1 MPERLDAWLARAGFG
16 SRRDAKALVK
26 SGRVSMDGRT
36 QSDPATSVTGRIV
49 VDGEPVEAP
58 PDGLWAILHKP
69 VGYAC
74 SHDPAEAPL
83 VDELLPEIF
92 RRLGAEFAG
101 RLDRE
106 TSGLLVVTTDG
117 ALIQRLTHPK
127 RHVGKRYRATVEGR
141 LAPDAEAR
149 FREGILLEG
158 DDQPTL
164 PAVLEIDRNP
174 PESDRPREATII
186 LREGRYHQVRRMVA
200 ACGARVTRLHRDRVG
215 AFDLPGDLPPGS
227 WRHLADDDVQR
238 LLKDAP

>member
-1 MPERLDAWLARAGFG
+1 
-16 SRRDAKALVK
+16 
-26 SGRVSMDGRT
+26 MDGRT
-36 QSDPATSVTGRIV
+36 QSDPATSVTGKIV

-58 PDGLWAILHKP
+58 PDGIWAILHKP

-74 SHDPAEAPL
+74 SHDPAESPL
-83 VDELLPEIF
+83 VDELLPEVF

-127 RHVGKRYRATVEGR
+127 RHVTKRYRAAIEGP
-141 LAPDAEAR
+141 LAPDTVAR
-149 FREGILLEG
+149 FRAGIHLEG
-158 DDQPTL
+158 DDTPTL
-164 PAVLEIDRNP
+164 PADIDIRA
-174 PESDRPREATII
+174 ESGSIEAVVR

-200 ACGARVTRLHRDRVG
+200 ACGGKVLKLHRDRIG
-215 AFDLPGDLPPGS
+215 GFDLPDDLAPGG
-227 WRHLADDDVQR
+227 WRHLDEEAIAL

>member
-26 SGRVSMDGRT
+26 SGRVAMDGRT
-36 QSDPATSVTGRIV
+36 QSDPATSVTGKIV
-49 VDGEPVEAP
+49 VDGEPVEAA
-58 PDGLWAILHKP
+58 PDGIWAILHKP

-83 VDELLPEIF
+83 VDELLPEVF

-127 RHVGKRYRATVEGR
+127 RHVTKRYRAAIEGP
-141 LAPDAEAR
+141 LAPDTVAR
-149 FREGILLEG
+149 FRAGIHLEG
-158 DDQPTL
+158 DDTPTL
-164 PAVLEIDRNP
+164 PADIDIRA
-174 PESDRPREATII
+174 ESGSIEVVVR
-186 LREGRYHQVRRMVA
+186 LREGRYHQVRRMIA
-200 ACGARVTRLHRDRVG
+200 ACGGRVLTLHRDRIG
-215 AFDLPGDLPPGS
+215 GFDLPDDLAPGG
-227 WRHLADDDVQR
+227 WRHLDDEAVAR

>member
-26 SGRVSMDGRT
+26 SGRVAMDGRT
-36 QSDPATSVTGRIV
+36 QSDPAASVTGKIV

-83 VDELLPEIF
+83 VDELLPDVF

-101 RLDRE
+101 RLDRD

-127 RHVGKRYRATVEGR
+127 RHVTKRYRAEIEGV
-141 LAPDAEAR
+141 LAPDTVAR
-149 FREGILLEG
+149 FQSGILLDG
-158 DDQPTL
+158 DDAPTL
-164 PAVLEIDRNP
+164 PAGIDIRGEGP
-174 PESDRPREATII
+174 TIEAVVR

-200 ACGARVTRLHRDRVG
+200 ACGGRVLRLHRDGIG
-215 AFDLPGDLPPGS
+215 AFDLPEDLAPGE
-227 WRHLADDDVQR
+227 WRHLDDEAIAR

>member
-26 SGRVSMDGRT
+26 SGRVAMDGRT
-36 QSDPATSVTGRIV
+36 QSDPAASVTGKIV

-83 VDELLPEIF
+83 VDELLPDVF

-101 RLDRE
+101 RLDRD

-127 RHVGKRYRATVEGR
+127 RHVTKRYRAEIEGVLARDTV
-141 LAPDAEAR
+141 AR
-149 FREGILLEG
+149 FQSGILLDG
-158 DDQPTL
+158 DDAPTL
-164 PAVLEIDRNP
+164 PAGIDIRGEGP
-174 PESDRPREATII
+174 TIEAVVR

-200 ACGARVTRLHRDRVG
+200 ACGGRVLRLHRDGIG
-215 AFDLPGDLPPGS
+215 AFDLPEDLAPGE
-227 WRHLADDDVQR
+227 WRHLDDEAIAR

>member
-26 SGRVSMDGRT
+26 SGRVAMDGRT
-36 QSDPATSVTGRIV
+36 QSDPAASVTGKIV

-83 VDELLPEIF
+83 VDELLPDVF

-101 RLDRE
+101 RLDRD

-127 RHVGKRYRATVEGR
+127 RHVTKRYRAEIEGV
-141 LAPDAEAR
+141 LAPDTVAR
-149 FREGILLEG
+149 FQSGILLDG
-158 DDQPTL
+158 DDAPTL
-164 PAVLEIDRNP
+164 PAGIDIRGEGP
-174 PESDRPREATII
+174 TIEAVVR

-200 ACGARVTRLHRDRVG
+200 ACGGRVLRLHRDGIG
-215 AFDLPGDLPPGS
+215 AFDLPENLAPGE
-227 WRHLADDDVQR
+227 WRHLDDEAIAR

>member
-26 SGRVSMDGRT
+26 SGRVAMDGRT
-36 QSDPATSVTGRIV
+36 QSDPATSVTGKIV

-58 PDGLWAILHKP
+58 PDGIWAILHKP

-74 SHDPAEAPL
+74 SHDPAESPL
-83 VDELLPEIF
+83 VDELLPEVF

-127 RHVGKRYRATVEGR
+127 RHVTKRYRAAIEGP
-141 LAPDAEAR
+141 LAPDTVAR
-149 FREGILLEG
+149 FRAGIHLEG
-158 DDQPTL
+158 DDTPTL
-164 PAVLEIDRNP
+164 PADIDIRA
-174 PESDRPREATII
+174 ESGSIEVVVR

-200 ACGARVTRLHRDRVG
+200 ACGGKVLKLHRDRIG
-215 AFDLPGDLPPGS
+215 GFDLPDDLAPGG
-227 WRHLADDDVQR
+227 WRHLDEEAIAR

>member
-1 MPERLDAWLARAGFG
+1 VPERLDAWLARAGFG

-26 SGRVSMDGRT
+26 SGRVAMDGRT
-36 QSDPATSVTGRIV
+36 QSDPATSVTGKIV

-58 PDGLWAILHKP
+58 PDGIWAILHKP

-74 SHDPAEAPL
+74 SHDPAESPL
-83 VDELLPEIF
+83 VDELLPEVF

-127 RHVGKRYRATVEGR
+127 RHVTKRYRAAIEGP
-141 LAPDAEAR
+141 LAPDTVAR
-149 FREGILLEG
+149 FRAGIHLEG
-158 DDQPTL
+158 DDTPTL
-164 PAVLEIDRNP
+164 PADIDIRA
-174 PESDRPREATII
+174 ESGSIEVVVR

-200 ACGARVTRLHRDRVG
+200 ACGGKVLKLHRDRIG
-215 AFDLPGDLPPGS
+215 GFDLPDDLAPGG
-227 WRHLADDDVQR
+227 WRHLDEEAIAR